1 MGGAWLWLDGLVRM
15 KDGSRM
21 AGYAAL
27 LWLALATFS
36 MGIDGYVLA
45 GLLPQIAG
53 DLTVTEAAAGQLVA
67 IFALTGAVAGPVLGA
82 LTGRWER
89 KATIAASL
97 TVFIIGNLVVAL
109 APDYAW
115 AMTGRIVSAVGGS
128 LLSAVVSAY
137 VVAKAP
143 PERRARALSFVLG
156 GWLAAT
162 ALGVPL
168 GLVLG
173 KSDWRVPLFL
183 VVVVGSVALLG
194 ILIGVPRL
202 HLPALSL
209 RETLRPLRRPTLI
222 GGLLVATG
230 IMTASYLCFTY
241 ATLIIGPRVDG
252 ADAMIAAMF
261 GYGIVSLIG
270 NIVSGRLTDRFDPV
284 RVITVIIGTLIV
296 VALLGT
302 LGLALPGLVGA
313 VAAVAWFLGTAL
325 FNGGSGVALQSRL
338 SRMAPESV
346 SLVLALYG
354 SAMALGS
361 ALGGILGGAL
371 LTAGL
376 PADGL
381 LPASAVVLAV
391 TLTLHLLVARAT
403 PRPVE
408 VVAAA

>member
-1 MGGAWLWLDGLVRM
+1 MGFVRIT
-15 KDGSRM
+15 DESRS
-21 AGYAAL
+21 AGYGAL

-53 DLTVTEAAAGQLVA
+53 DLQVTEAAAGQLVA
-67 IFALTGAVAGPVLGA
+67 MFALTGAVAGPVLSA

-89 KATIAASL
+89 RFTIAAAL
-97 TVFIIGNLVVAL
+97 AVFIIGNLIVAL

-115 AMTGRIVSAVGGS
+115 AMFGRVFSAAGGS
-128 LLSAVVSAY
+128 LLSAVVSSY

-143 PERRARALSFVLG
+143 PERRGRALSFVLG

-168 GLVLG
+168 GLLLG
-173 KSDWRVPLFL
+173 RSDWRVPLFL
-183 VVVVGSVALLG
+183 VAGVGTVALIG

-202 HLPALSL
+202 HLPAVSL
-209 RETLRPLRRPTLI
+209 RETLRPLARPTLI

-241 ATLIIGPRVDG
+241 ATLIIGPRVEG

-261 GYGIVSLIG
+261 GYGVVSLIG
-270 NIVSGRLTDRFDPV
+270 NIISGRVTDRFAPV
-284 RVITVIIGTLIV
+284 RVITLIICTLIV

-302 LGLALPGLVGA
+302 LGLALPGLAGA
-313 VAAVAWFLGTAL
+313 IAAVAWFLATAL

-381 LPASAVVLAV
+381 LPASAIVLGV
-391 TLTLHLLVARAT
+391 TLVLHLTVARAT
-403 PRPVE
+403 RAPV
-408 VVAAA
+408 VTAA

>member
-1 MGGAWLWLDGLVRM
+1 MRITDE
-15 KDGSRM
+15 SRS
-21 AGYAAL
+21 AGYGAL

-45 GLLPQIAG
+45 GLLPQIAS
-53 DLTVTEAAAGQLVA
+53 DLDVTEAGAGQLVA
-67 IFALTGAVAGPVLGA
+67 MFALTGALAGPVLSA

-89 KATIAASL
+89 KSIIAASL
-97 TVFIIGNLVVAL
+97 AVFVIGNLIVAL
-109 APDYAW
+109 APDYSW
-115 AMTGRIVSAVGGS
+115 AMFGRIFSAVGGS
-128 LLSAVVSAY
+128 LLSAVVSSY

-143 PERRARALSFVLG
+143 PERRGRALSFVLG

-173 KSDWRVPLFL
+173 RSDWRIPLVL
-183 VVVVGSVALLG
+183 VAIVGTIALIG
-194 ILIGVPRL
+194 ILVGVPRL
-202 HLPALSL
+202 HLPALTL
-209 RETLRPLRRPTLI
+209 RETLRPLTQPRLI
-222 GGLLVATG
+222 GGILVGTG
-230 IMTASYLCFTY
+230 LMTASYLCFTY
-241 ATLIIGPRVDG
+241 ATLIIGPRVGIDL
-252 ADAMIAAMF
+252 MIAAMF

-270 NIVSGRLTDRFDPV
+270 NIISGRLTDRFDPV
-284 RVITVIIGTLIV
+284 RVITVIITVLIA
-296 VALLGT
+296 VALLGAA
-302 LGLALPGLVGA
+302 GLLLPGLAGA
-313 VAAVAWFLGTAL
+313 IAAVAWFLACAL

-354 SAMALGS
+354 SGMALGT

-381 LPASAVVLAV
+381 LPASAVVLV
-391 TLTLHLLVARAT
+391 LTLGLHLLVGRGTRRADL
-403 PRPVE
+403 
-408 VVAAA
+408 VAVA